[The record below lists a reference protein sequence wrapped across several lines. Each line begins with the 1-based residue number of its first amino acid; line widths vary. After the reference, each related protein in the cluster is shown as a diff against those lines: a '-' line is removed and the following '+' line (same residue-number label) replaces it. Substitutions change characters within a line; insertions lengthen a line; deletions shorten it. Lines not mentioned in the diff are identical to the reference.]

1 MKRNKKKNCR
11 NSFFVFLFAIFFISS
26 FQNITLIASDAGMSS
41 PSPINKIKNNKN
53 LIKIGHYQLDT
64 EPGNFKN
71 NLAKL
76 VDALVEVD
84 KQDIK
89 IVSFPESFLT
99 GYFSSAEKA
108 RKNSFAIDS
117 PEIKELLNKTK
128 NIKAMFMVG
137 FNEMRG
143 EELYNTVLVAEQ
155 GKLIGSYSKAFPGY
169 GYFTPGRK
177 FPVFEKDGVKF
188 GVIICS
194 DGGFIE
200 PARILALKG
209 ASIIFAPH
217 YNYIKPKSLINH
229 FELVRSDHIA
239 RAIENSVWFVRGNN
253 VNLGKDKGLEYDG
266 IGYGDSYIVD
276 PLGEIVVRSQR
287 NVETLI
293 SYSINAEFTIS
304 LPGLKTRSEIGAK
317 ELGKILMQ
325 TIKENK

>member
-1 MKRNKKKNCR
+1 MLKTK
-11 NSFFVFLFAIFFISS
+11 FTTLLIILFFIGG
-26 FQNITLIASDAGMSS
+26 IAHSQVKQGG
-41 PSPINKIKNNKN
+41 KY
-53 LIKIGHYQLDT
+53 IKIGHWQLDT
-64 EPGNFKN
+64 DPGNFEK

-76 VDALVEVD
+76 IDALHEAD
-84 KQDIK
+84 KQNIK

-99 GYFSSAEKA
+99 GYYSNAERA
-108 RKNSFAIDS
+108 RKNSFSIDS
-117 PEIKELLNKTK
+117 DEIKELLNKTRD
-128 NIKAMFMVG
+128 IKAMFMVG

-143 EELYNTVLVAEQ
+143 EKLYNTVLVAEQ
-155 GKLIGSYSKAFPGY
+155 GKLIGTYSKAFPGY
-169 GYFTPGRK
+169 SYFTPGRK

-229 FELVRSDHIA
+229 FKLVRSDHIA
-239 RAIENSVWFVRGNN
+239 RAVENSVWFVRGNN
-253 VNLGKDKGLEYDG
+253 VNLGKDRGLEYDG

-276 PLGEIVVRSQR
+276 PLGEIVVKSQR

-293 SYSINAEFTIS
+293 SYSINTEFTIT
-304 LPGLKTRSEIGAK
+304 LPGLKTRSEISAK
-317 ELGKILMQ
+317 ELGEILLQ
-325 TIKENK
+325 TEKEIGK

>member
-1 MKRNKKKNCR
+1 MRRNKEKNYK
-11 NSFFVFLFAIFFISS
+11 NIFFIFLLTIFCINS
-26 FQNITLIASDAGMSS
+26 FQSLIASDNIIFPSS
-41 PSPINKIKNNKN
+41 SSSKIEGNKK
-53 LIKIGHYQLDT
+53 LIKIGHFQLDT
-64 EPGNFKN
+64 EPGNFKS

-84 KQDIK
+84 RQNIK

-99 GYFSSAEKA
+99 GYFSKAERA
-108 RKNSFAIDS
+108 RKNSFSIDS
-117 PEIKELLNKTK
+117 HEINELLEKTK

-143 EELYNTVLVAEQ
+143 EKLYNTVLVAER

-169 GYFTPGRK
+169 SYFTPGRK

-217 YNYIKPKSLINH
+217 YNYIRPKSLINH
-229 FELVRSDHIA
+229 FNLVRSDHIA

-253 VNLGKDKGLEYDG
+253 VNLEKDKGLEYDG
-266 IGYGDSYIVD
+266 IGYGDSYIVN
-276 PLGEIVVRSQR
+276 PLGEIVVKSQR

-293 SYSINAEFTIS
+293 SYLINTEFTIS

-325 TIKENK
+325 TIKDSE

>member
-1 MKRNKKKNCR
+1 MLKTR
-11 NSFFVFLFAIFFISS
+11 FTTLLIILFFIGG
-26 FQNITLIASDAGMSS
+26 IAHSQVKQGG
-41 PSPINKIKNNKN
+41 KY
-53 LIKIGHYQLDT
+53 IKIGHWQLDT
-64 EPGNFKN
+64 APGNFEK

-76 VDALVEVD
+76 IDALHEAD
-84 KQDIK
+84 KQNIK

-99 GYFSSAEKA
+99 GYYSNAERA
-108 RKNSFAIDS
+108 RKNSFSIDS
-117 PEIKELLNKTK
+117 DEIKELLNKTRD
-128 NIKAMFMVG
+128 IKAMFMVG

-143 EELYNTVLVAEQ
+143 EKLYNTVLVADQ
-155 GKLIGSYSKAFPGY
+155 GKLIGTYSKAFPGY
-169 GYFTPGRK
+169 SYFTPGRK

-229 FELVRSDHIA
+229 FKLVRSDHIA
-239 RAIENSVWFVRGNN
+239 RAVENSVWFVRGNN
-253 VNLGKDKGLEYDG
+253 VNLGKDRGLEYDG

-276 PLGEIVVRSQR
+276 PLGEIVVKSQR

-293 SYSINAEFTIS
+293 SYSINTEFTIT
-304 LPGLKTRSEIGAK
+304 LPGLKTRSEISAK
-317 ELGKILMQ
+317 ELGEILLQ
-325 TIKENK
+325 TEKEMEK

>member
-1 MKRNKKKNCR
+1 MLKTR
-11 NSFFVFLFAIFFISS
+11 FTTLLIILFFIGG
-26 FQNITLIASDAGMSS
+26 IAHSQVKQGG
-41 PSPINKIKNNKN
+41 KH
-53 LIKIGHYQLDT
+53 IKIGHWQLDT
-64 EPGNFKN
+64 DPGNFEK

-76 VDALVEVD
+76 IDALHEAD

-99 GYFSSAEKA
+99 GYYSNAERA
-108 RKNSFAIDS
+108 RENSFSIDS
-117 PEIKELLNKTK
+117 DEIKELLNKTRD
-128 NIKAMFMVG
+128 IKAMFMVG

-143 EELYNTVLVAEQ
+143 EKLYNTVLVAEQ
-155 GKLIGSYSKAFPGY
+155 GKLIGTYSKAFPGY
-169 GYFTPGRK
+169 SYFTPGRK

-229 FELVRSDHIA
+229 FKLVRSDHIA
-239 RAIENSVWFVRGNN
+239 RAVENSVWFVRGNN
-253 VNLGKDKGLEYDG
+253 VNLGKDRGLEYDG

-276 PLGEIVVRSQR
+276 PLGEIVVKSQR

-293 SYSINAEFTIS
+293 SYSINTEFTIT
-304 LPGLKTRSEIGAK
+304 LPGLKTRSEISAK
-317 ELGKILMQ
+317 ELGEILLQ
-325 TIKENK
+325 TEKEMEK

>member
-1 MKRNKKKNCR
+1 MLKTR
-11 NSFFVFLFAIFFISS
+11 FTTLLIILFFIGG
-26 FQNITLIASDAGMSS
+26 IAHSQVKQGG
-41 PSPINKIKNNKN
+41 KH
-53 LIKIGHYQLDT
+53 IKIGHWQLDT
-64 EPGNFKN
+64 DPGNFEK

-76 VDALVEVD
+76 IDALHEAD

-99 GYFSSAEKA
+99 GYYSNAERA
-108 RKNSFAIDS
+108 RKNSFSIDS
-117 PEIKELLNKTK
+117 DEIKELLNKTRD
-128 NIKAMFMVG
+128 IKAMFMVG

-143 EELYNTVLVAEQ
+143 EKLYNTVLVAEQ
-155 GKLIGSYSKAFPGY
+155 GKLIGTYSKAFPGY
-169 GYFTPGRK
+169 SYFTPGRK

-229 FELVRSDHIA
+229 FKLVRSDHIA
-239 RAIENSVWFVRGNN
+239 RAVENSVWFVRGNN
-253 VNLGKDKGLEYDG
+253 VNLGKDRGLEYDG

-276 PLGEIVVRSQR
+276 PLGEIVVKSQR

-293 SYSINAEFTIS
+293 SYSINTEFTIT
-304 LPGLKTRSEIGAK
+304 LPGLKTRSEISAK
-317 ELGKILMQ
+317 ELGEILLQ
-325 TIKENK
+325 TEKEMEK

>member
-1 MKRNKKKNCR
+1 MLKTR
-11 NSFFVFLFAIFFISS
+11 FTTLLIILFFIGG
-26 FQNITLIASDAGMSS
+26 IAHPQVKQGG
-41 PSPINKIKNNKN
+41 KH
-53 LIKIGHYQLDT
+53 IKIGHWQLDT
-64 EPGNFKN
+64 DPGNFEK

-76 VDALVEVD
+76 IDALHEAD
-84 KQDIK
+84 KQNIK

-99 GYFSSAEKA
+99 GYYSNAERA
-108 RKNSFAIDS
+108 RKNSFSIDS
-117 PEIKELLNKTK
+117 DEIKELLNKTRD
-128 NIKAMFMVG
+128 IKAMFMVG

-143 EELYNTVLVAEQ
+143 EKLYNTVLVADQ
-155 GKLIGSYSKAFPGY
+155 GKLIGTYSKAFPGY
-169 GYFTPGRK
+169 SYFTPGRK

-229 FELVRSDHIA
+229 FKLVRSDHIA
-239 RAIENSVWFVRGNN
+239 RAVENSVWFVRGNN
-253 VNLGKDKGLEYDG
+253 VNLGKDRGLEYDG

-276 PLGEIVVRSQR
+276 PLGEIVVKSQR

-293 SYSINAEFTIS
+293 SYSINTEFTIT
-304 LPGLKTRSEIGAK
+304 LPGLKTRSEISAK
-317 ELGKILMQ
+317 ELGEILLQ
-325 TIKENK
+325 TEKEMEK